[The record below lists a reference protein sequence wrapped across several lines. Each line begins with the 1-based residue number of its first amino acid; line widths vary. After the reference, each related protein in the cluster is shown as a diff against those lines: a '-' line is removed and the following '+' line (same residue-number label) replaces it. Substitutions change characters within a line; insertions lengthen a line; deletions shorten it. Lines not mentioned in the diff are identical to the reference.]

1 MSEMND
7 DVVRKLVK
15 QNETIISLLGRVA
28 FKREEVL
35 DIVTRKKQNP
45 QKYVEGYNACDGKH
59 SVTEIA
65 SVIGV
70 KQPTVS
76 PILTEWERL
85 GIIYDIDREG
95 GKFYRKI
102 FPI

>member
-1 MSEMND
+1 MSETND
-7 DVVRKLVK
+7 DVMKKLVK
-15 QNETIISLLGRVA
+15 QNETIISLLGRMA

-35 DIVTRKKQNP
+35 DIVTKKKQNP

-70 KQPTVS
+70 KQPTAS

-85 GIIYDIDREG
+85 GIIYDIGREG

-102 FPI
+102 FPL